1 MIGDQLNIASEYYAT
16 SLALY
21 QQFIKKFPAP
31 TKLVVAIAG
40 ESGSGKSVT
49 AKCFERVLSNH
60 DILTKT
66 VHMDDYFHLPPH
78 TNHMN
83 RIASFDNV
91 GFKEV
96 AIEKLSDLVC
106 QFKSNIQSI
115 EKPLV
120 NYIENNIT
128 TEIMHFKDVEVLIV
142 EGTYSFLTENV
153 DLKIFMER
161 DFNQTRS
168 SRIARNRGDE
178 ANDPFVEKVLEKEH
192 QLIAPFIHQADLL
205 ICSDFSVKQLVL

>member
-1 MIGDQLNIASEYYAT
+1 MIGDQLNIAPEYYAT

-21 QQFIKKFPAP
+21 QHFIKQFSKP

-49 AKCFERVLSNH
+49 AKCFERVLTNH
-60 DILTKT
+60 DISTRT
-66 VHMDDYFHLPPH
+66 VHMDDYFHLPPQ
-78 TNHMN
+78 TNHLN

-91 GFKEV
+91 GYQEV
-96 AIEKLSDLVC
+96 AIEKLSKLVK
-106 QFKSNIQSI
+106 QFKSNIHSV

-120 NYIENNIT
+120 NYSENKIT
-128 TEIMHFKDVEVLIV
+128 SEIIHLNDVEVLII

-153 DLKIFMER
+153 DLKIFIER
-161 DFNQTRS
+161 DFNQTRTA
-168 SRIARNRGDE
+168 RIARNRGNE

-192 QLIAPFIHQADLL
+192 LLIAPFIQQADLL
-205 ICSDFSVKQLVL
+205 ICSDFSVKQQVL